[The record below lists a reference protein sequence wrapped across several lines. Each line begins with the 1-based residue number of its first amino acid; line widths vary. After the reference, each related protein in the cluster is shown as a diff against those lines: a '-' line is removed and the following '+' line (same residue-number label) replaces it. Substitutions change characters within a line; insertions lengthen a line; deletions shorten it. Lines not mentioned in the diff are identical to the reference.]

1 MQTLLQFSG
10 ERHVIISCFD
20 SDACVMLKKKQ
31 NRFPVLF
38 LTQGQSLK
46 YPPYKDFR
54 FGELSRADIAT
65 NVAIFI
71 IVSLRKEN

>member
-1 MQTLLQFSG
+1 MALASSQTLLQFSG

-38 LTQGQSLK
+38 LTQGQSQK

-54 FGELSRADIAT
+54 
-65 NVAIFI
+65 
-71 IVSLRKEN
+71 